1 MVKCTENFVELEMDV
16 FGPLHETEES
26 YKFLIVFTDTVSK
39 WVVAKPTKDDSII
52 TISNV
57 ITSAVISNYGW
68 PDTIISTKDASFNY
82 KLSLI
87 FGGNMN
93 FINSGRSVINYCVFS
108 IIVDLKDNWFID
120 YELFLLKYTNLPLT
134 GNNPIKLLI
143 GKDSVKR
150 KNSDSVGSLDTKNLN
165 LKKNNPYELKYP
177 NSQVEVAAKGHYF
190 EISSDDSQP
199 NPRSDEQYSSL
210 KGKNWL
216 NDTVVNTYGTIL
228 TNRSRFCYLNSLIF
242 SQILRSN
249 DANLMKIL
257 KNLKDDGI
265 DFQNT
270 SVEILGIIN
279 VDSCHWIAFHMKP
292 KKMILYYDPLRT
304 ERLDILQKFN
314 LTIDKD
320 FHYEI
325 KQEPFIGQLD
335 NYNCGVYCC
344 FYIDWK
350 INKRSKSNF
359 NADLYRHKI
368 YKKLKDNNK

>member
-16 FGPLHETEES
+16 FGPLHETEEN

-68 PDTIISTKDASFNY
+68 PDTIISTKDATFNY

-93 FINSGRSVINYCVFS
+93 FINSGLSVINYCVFS

-120 YELFLLKYTNLPLT
+120 YELFLLKYKDTNHPLT
-134 GNNPIKLLI
+134 GKKPIKLFI

-150 KNSDSVGSLDTKNLN
+150 KNSYSVGSLNTKNLN
-165 LKKNNPYELKYP
+165 FDNESLINNPYELKHP
-177 NSQVEVAAKGHYF
+177 NSQV

-199 NPRSDEQYSSL
+199 NPRSDEQYCSL

-228 TNRSRFCYLNSLIF
+228 TNRSRFCYLDSLIF
-242 SQILRSN
+242 SQILRSK
-249 DANLMKIL
+249 DANLE
-257 KNLKDDGI
+257 
-265 DFQNT
+265 
-270 SVEILGIIN
+270 EI
-279 VDSCHWIAFHMKP
+279 F
-292 KKMILYYDPLRT
+292 
-304 ERLDILQKFN
+304 
-314 LTIDKD
+314 
-320 FHYEI
+320 
-325 KQEPFIGQLD
+325 
-335 NYNCGVYCC
+335 
-344 FYIDWK
+344 
-350 INKRSKSNF
+350 KR
-359 NADLYRHKI
+359 
-368 YKKLKDNNK
+368 